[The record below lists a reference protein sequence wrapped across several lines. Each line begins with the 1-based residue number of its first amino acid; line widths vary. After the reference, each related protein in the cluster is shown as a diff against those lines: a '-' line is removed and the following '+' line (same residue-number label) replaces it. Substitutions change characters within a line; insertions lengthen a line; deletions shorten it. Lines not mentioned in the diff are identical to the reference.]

1 MVTLITLCT
10 AVGQLQPGECL
21 EISNAQVDMFR
32 SSMRLTAGPNGTV
45 TKTEALGVD
54 VNVSAYTWCLYS
66 TAMIEAHAVL

>member
-1 MVTLITLCT
+1 MNTMLTSLCT

-45 TKTEALGVD
+45 TKTEASGFD
-54 VNVSAYTWCLYS
+54 VNVGAYVCALT
-66 TAMIEAHAVL
+66 